1 KPSSVTLHHVS
12 LLTTHTT
19 VHHTLSLH
27 DALPILQRFIA
38 FDRVRQPLVRCPG
51 PYLGLSVRDQPV
63 TIKRATWGGVS
74 ALCEAGVVVVG
85 NFASDVGRFL
95 WRCAPPG

>member
-1 KPSSVTLHHVS
+1 MLYSASSRSIASSNHSST
-12 LLTTHTT
+12 
-19 VHHTLSLH
+19 
-27 DALPILQRFIA
+27 ALALN
-38 FDRVRQPLVRCPG
+38 
-51 PYLGLSVRDQPV
+51 LGLSVRDQPV

-74 ALCEAGVVVVG
+74 APCEVGVVVVG